1 MTLPV
6 FAGGYYQLVTC
17 GPPFVKT
24 SERFVNHAFSK
35 VGTSETAKE
44 IQGALLRVLVPIGLA
59 LVIGGLLLLALGKDP
74 FAYYF
79 YVLRRGLL
87 TWGGLQET
95 LTRMAPLLLIAS
107 GLIVAFRAGIWNLGG
122 DGQFLLAAVIT
133 AALGPALI
141 AIMGRAPTLIL
152 CMIVSMG
159 VAAIWSLVPAILK
172 ARYGVNEIVTSLM
185 MSFLGTSF
193 ANVLVKLFF
202 RDPGTT
208 VPQTRDLAV
217 EDRLPRLFDTTIHGG
232 FPIAIVVV
240 ILVHLL
246 MTRTSFGLKLQVVG
260 ANPAAAIHAGLD
272 VGRLTIAT
280 FALSAGLIGLAG
292 SVEILGVWGTLR
304 ADWNPA
310 FSLLV
315 VPIVFLARFNGY
327 AVIGFTL
334 FFSALMIG
342 GESAAR
348 RVGVPQHFVLVLV
361 ALLLI
366 FLALVEYLDYR
377 RRRRL
382 VA

>member
-1 MTLPV
+1 MSANVDIDALPV
-6 FAGGYYQLVTC
+6 KSPRG
-17 GPPFVKT
+17 
-24 SERFVNHAFSK
+24 ERL
-35 VGTSETAKE
+35 GELL
-44 IQGALLRVLVPIGLA
+44 GAVVRVLIPVVLA
-59 LVIGGLLLLALGKDP
+59 LVVGGLILLVLGKNP
-74 FAYYF
+74 LTYYG
-79 YVLRRGLL
+79 YVLERGLL
-87 TWGGLQET
+87 RWGGLQET
-95 LTRMAPLLLIAS
+95 LTRMSPLLLIAA

-141 AIMGRAPTLIL
+141 TVLPRGATLVI
-152 CMIVSMG
+152 CMIASMAVG
-159 VAAIWSLVPAILK
+159 AIWSLVPAILK
-172 ARYGVNEIVTSLM
+172 ARYGVNEIITSLM

-208 VPQTRDLAV
+208 VPQTRDLPV
-217 EDRLPRLFDTTIHGG
+217 DDRLPRIFDTTIHSGLL
-232 FPIAIVVV
+232 IAVVVV
-240 ILVHLL
+240 ILVHLM
-246 MTRTSFGLKLQVVG
+246 MTRTAFGLKLQVVG
-260 ANPAAAIHAGLD
+260 ANPAAAVH
-272 VGRLTIAT
+272 
-280 FALSAGLIGLAG
+280 AGLIGLAG
-292 SVEILGVWGTLR
+292 SVEILGVWGTVR

-310 FSLLV
+310 YGLLV

-366 FLALVEYLDYR
+366 FLALVEYLDFLR
-377 RRRRL
+377 RKRRT
-382 VA
+382 A